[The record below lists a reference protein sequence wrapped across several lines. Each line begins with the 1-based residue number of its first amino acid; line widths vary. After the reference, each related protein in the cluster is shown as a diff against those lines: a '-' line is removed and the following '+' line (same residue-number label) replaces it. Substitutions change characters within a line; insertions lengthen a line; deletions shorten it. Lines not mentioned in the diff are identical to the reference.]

1 MRNSKI
7 LHIIPDLGPGGAQKY
22 LSKLVSEDN
31 ENIHLIYVIN
41 PEKYIEKDLKNVE
54 IIFSK
59 KNLIFFPFMHILELN
74 FLIKK
79 IKPNVVNSWLY
90 HADFLSIFI
99 NPFYKCKKIWCIRNA
114 VNDMSFLKKKTRIII
129 KLCSFFSKIIPNLI
143 IYNSESGRRSHE
155 SINYCKSKSYVIENG
170 VDVNFQ
176 EQEKRVLNKEIYRIG
191 TACRNDPA
199 KGLNF
204 LIEALNHL
212 DFNDWHWTAV
222 GEGIPE
228 LNVNLDP
235 SKFELIGHIDDIYS
249 FYNNIDLFVL
259 PSISEGFSNVLLESM
274 AQGIDC
280 IATNVGD
287 NLKIVGPNNFI
298 VPSRNPL
305 EIKKAISKKYDLW
318 IRKKRHSYNIK
329 NAIYVADNF
338 GFKKSFM
345 LFQNAWKH

>member
-1 MRNSKI
+1 M
-7 LHIIPDLGPGGAQKY
+7 
-22 LSKLVSEDN
+22 
-31 ENIHLIYVIN
+31 
-41 PEKYIEKDLKNVE
+41 
-54 IIFSK
+54 
-59 KNLIFFPFMHILELN
+59 
-74 FLIKK
+74 
-79 IKPNVVNSWLY
+79 
-90 HADFLSIFI
+90 
-99 NPFYKCKKIWCIRNA
+99 
-114 VNDMSFLKKKTRIII
+114 
-129 KLCSFFSKIIPNLI
+129 
-143 IYNSESGRRSHE
+143 
-155 SINYCKSKSYVIENG
+155 
-170 VDVNFQ
+170 
-176 EQEKRVLNKEIYRIG
+176 
-191 TACRNDPA
+191 
-199 KGLNF
+199 
-204 LIEALNHL
+204 
-212 DFNDWHWTAV
+212 
-222 GEGIPE
+222 
-228 LNVNLDP
+228 
-235 SKFELIGHIDDIYS
+235 IGHIDDIYS